1 MNYFATVDGQEY
13 QVSLEESGRVTVD
26 GSARTVDLQSIDGGF
41 HYSLLVGAASV
52 EAYVER
58 CEDVCFVTIEGHRY
72 QVRVE
77 DARLRRA
84 GRRQEAV
91 IEAGEADVTSPM
103 PGLVVAVLV
112 EPSQEVR
119 TGEGLLIL
127 DAPPGTACP
136 VIETLRGADVALLVT
151 EPTAFGLHDLRL
163 AVEVARDVLRLPVA
177 VVINK
182 DGAGDSRVE
191 DYCHAEGLPVL
202 LRIPLRREI
211 AVAYSSGEPLI
222 RAMPEYGPAFRTLL
236 ADLERLAQGRP
247 R

>member
-13 QVSLEESGRVTVD
+13 QVSLEESGQVTVD
-26 GSARTVDLQSIDGGF
+26 GSAQAVDLQSIDGGF

-84 GRRQEAV
+84 GRSQEAV

-112 EPSQEVR
+112 EPGQEVR

-127 DAPPGTACP
+127 EAMKM
-136 VIETLRGADVALLVT
+136 EN
-151 EPTAFGLHDLRL
+151 E
-163 AVEVARDVLRLPVA
+163 
-177 VVINK
+177 
-182 DGAGDSRVE
+182 
-191 DYCHAEGLPVL
+191 
-202 LRIPLRREI
+202 
-211 AVAYSSGEPLI
+211 I
-222 RAMPEYGPAFRTLL
+222 RAPRNGIIQELNVSPGQRVSQEEVLVRIGSPTPARGGSPSAAST
-236 ADLERLAQGRP
+236 
-247 R
+247 